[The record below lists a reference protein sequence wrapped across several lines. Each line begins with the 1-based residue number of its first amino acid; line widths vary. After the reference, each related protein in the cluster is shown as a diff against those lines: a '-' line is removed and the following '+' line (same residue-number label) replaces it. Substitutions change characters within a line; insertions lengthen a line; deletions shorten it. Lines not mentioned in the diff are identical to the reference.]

1 VVDSPERVVE
11 ALRVAVGEQQRLRR
25 LVDRLSE
32 PVAII
37 GVGCRF
43 PGGAGSAEEL
53 WRVVSD
59 GVDAIGDFPTDR
71 GWDTP
76 IVPAEEGGERVT
88 GSSSVGAG
96 GFLYDAAGFD
106 AGFFGVSPREALAM
120 DPQQRIA
127 LEVGWEALEDA
138 GVVPATLRGRPV
150 GVFMGLMYGTHA
162 ARLGVRVP
170 AEVEGLVG
178 VGSAGSV
185 VSGRLAY
192 VLGLRGPAVTV
203 DTACSSSLVSIQFAV
218 RSLRL
223 GECETALAGGVT
235 VMPTPSSFVE
245 FSRQGGLSRD
255 GRCRSFAAGADGVG
269 WGEGCGVVVLERLS
283 VALERGRRVLGVVR
297 SVVVNQDGASNGL
310 TAPSGSAQVEL
321 VRRGLVEAGLGR
333 DGVDVVEGH
342 GTGTGLGDPIE
353 VRALD
358 EVFGGR
364 GVPLWLGSVKS
375 NIGHAQA
382 AAGVAGV
389 VKMVEALRRQVL
401 PRSLWAGEPSPLGV
415 WETVRLLDR
424 NLPWPQPAGRPR
436 RAAVSSFG
444 ISGTNAH
451 LILEEAPE
459 QHEPPTDPTPEHALP
474 LIVSAR
480 TETAARE
487 HTRRLRTYLDQHPE
501 LRPLDVA
508 HTLARHRTHFEY
520 RTALNLDPD
529 NIVRTPTETPPLV
542 FQCSGQG
549 TQRTGMGRE
558 LYDTYPVFAAALDEV
573 LTLLPPGLRHIMWEN
588 PDNQLHQTGNTQPAL
603 FAFHIALA
611 ALLTHHGI
619 TPTAYLGH
627 SIGEISAAHLAGI
640 LTLPDAATLITARA
654 TLMQSLPPGG
664 AMAVLTTTEADITPH
679 LTPGLAIAAINS
691 PTTLV
696 VSGNAE
702 ELHTLTT
709 TTTGINAKPLKVSHA
724 FHSPLMDP
732 ILEQFHQIAA
742 TLTYHQPHTPLTTNT
757 HGDPTTPEYWTRHL
771 RGTVRYHDNLHQ
783 HPDAVLLEL
792 GPDTTLTTLTATP
805 TAIATQNP
813 NKTGTYPTAI
823 ARLHQHNIPINW
835 TNVLPHGQ
843 HTTLPTYPFQ
853 HQQHWVHPTPA
864 PTGLADTGHPILT
877 GRTDLPDGGAL
888 YTGRLGPQRQPWLA
902 EHTVTDTVVVPG
914 MALLELA
921 QFAAGDRGIAEL
933 TVQAPLVLTGRSPAE
948 IQVHVDGRGALSIH
962 ARTEDADWT
971 RHAGAAL
978 GPVPAPEPFAGAW
991 PPPGA
996 EPLDVD
1002 ELYRHLER
1010 LGLGYG
1016 PALRNVTA
1024 AWEQGPE
1031 LYAELRHP
1039 EPGGHLAHPALLD
1052 AALHALARTSTEPAL
1067 PFAFTAA
1074 TIAPTTAETVRAHLT
1089 AGPGAAAVRLY
1100 GPGGEP
1106 IAATTV
1112 ASRPA
1117 ELNVRPLYEVVWAP
1131 IPDAD
1136 RLAAPADA
1144 IVERLPAG
1152 DLLEVT
1158 TWALDLLQRVLATD
1172 RHLILVTT
1180 GAVGTGGEP
1189 VTDLPAA
1196 AVWGLVRTAQAEHPG
1211 RITII
1216 DDDGT
1221 LAGPGIGAAQQAV
1234 RGGTV
1239 HTPRLVP
1246 AADRP
1251 GAEPLAVDPA
1261 GTVLITGG
1269 TGALARLTAAHLAA
1283 GHGARHILLASRT
1296 GPGHPDAPAIAAE
1309 LAALGAEATVAA
1321 CDTSDPEQLARLLA
1335 AATPP
1340 VATVIHTAGTLDD
1353 ATVTAL
1359 DAERLHAVLRNK
1371 AATADHLHRAL
1382 PPTATLILY
1391 SSAAATLGNPGQ
1403 ANYAAANA
1411 YLDALARRRPRTLSI
1426 AWGLWR
1432 TASGH
1437 TGHLSDRDERR
1448 LARTGAQ
1455 PMPTGDALALL
1466 DRALASGHPNP
1477 VAAHLNLAVL
1487 RANRH
1492 PLTAPAAGPA
1502 RTAATADL
1510 GRQLAGLDEG
1520 EQLGLLLR
1528 TVRAHAAEVLGHSGP
1543 GAVEPDLP
1551 FKDLGFDS
1559 LTAVELRNRLAQATG
1574 RPLPAT
1580 VVFDH
1585 PSPAALTAYLHGVV
1599 APRTSEAERV
1609 LDELARIEAALERI
1623 APGDVRHG
1631 AVAARLQAL
1640 ARRMDPGAPAGDGR
1654 LDAASDEELFDA
1666 LDHEIGIS

>member
-1 VVDSPERVVE
+1 D
-11 ALRVAVGEQQRLRR
+11 
-25 LVDRLSE
+25 
-32 PVAII
+32 
-37 GVGCRF
+37 
-43 PGGAGSAEEL
+43 
-53 WRVVSD
+53 
-59 GVDAIGDFPTDR
+59 
-71 GWDTP
+71 
-76 IVPAEEGGERVT
+76 
-88 GSSSVGAG
+88 
-96 GFLYDAAGFD
+96 
-106 AGFFGVSPREALAM
+106 
-120 DPQQRIA
+120 
-127 LEVGWEALEDA
+127 
-138 GVVPATLRGRPV
+138 
-150 GVFMGLMYGTHA
+150 
-162 ARLGVRVP
+162 
-170 AEVEGLVG
+170 
-178 VGSAGSV
+178 
-185 VSGRLAY
+185 
-192 VLGLRGPAVTV
+192 
-203 DTACSSSLVSIQFAV
+203 
-218 RSLRL
+218 
-223 GECETALAGGVT
+223 
-235 VMPTPSSFVE
+235 
-245 FSRQGGLSRD
+245 
-255 GRCRSFAAGADGVG
+255 
-269 WGEGCGVVVLERLS
+269 
-283 VALERGRRVLGVVR
+283 
-297 SVVVNQDGASNGL
+297 
-310 TAPSGSAQVEL
+310 
-321 VRRGLVEAGLGR
+321 
-333 DGVDVVEGH
+333 
-342 GTGTGLGDPIE
+342 
-353 VRALD
+353 
-358 EVFGGR
+358 
-364 GVPLWLGSVKS
+364 
-375 NIGHAQA
+375 
-382 AAGVAGV
+382 
-389 VKMVEALRRQVL
+389 
-401 PRSLWAGEPSPLGV
+401 
-415 WETVRLLDR
+415 
-424 NLPWPQPAGRPR
+424 
-436 RAAVSSFG
+436 
-444 ISGTNAH
+444 
-451 LILEEAPE
+451 
-459 QHEPPTDPTPEHALP
+459 
-474 LIVSAR
+474 
-480 TETAARE
+480 
-487 HTRRLRTYLDQHPE
+487 
-501 LRPLDVA
+501 
-508 HTLARHRTHFEY
+508 
-520 RTALNLDPD
+520 
-529 NIVRTPTETPPLV
+529 
-542 FQCSGQG
+542 
-549 TQRTGMGRE
+549 
-558 LYDTYPVFAAALDEV
+558 
-573 LTLLPPGLRHIMWEN
+573 IMWAN
-588 PDNQLHQTGNTQPAL
+588 TDNQLHQTGNTQPAL
-603 FAFHIALA
+603 FAFQVALGK
-611 ALLTHHGI
+611 LLAHHGI
-619 TPTAYLGH
+619 RPTAYIGH
-627 SIGEISAAHLAGI
+627 SIGEIAAAHLTGI
-640 LTLPDAATLITARA
+640 LSLQDAATLVTARA

-664 AMAVLTTTEADITPH
+664 AMAVVTATEAQITPL
-679 LTPGLAIAAINS
+679 LTPGVAIAAINT
-691 PTTLV
+691 PTSLV
-696 VSGNAE
+696 LSGDAKELNTITGNAK
-702 ELHTLTT
+702 T
-709 TTTGINAKPLKVSHA
+709 LKVSHA

-732 ILEQFHQIAA
+732 ILDQFHAIAA
-742 TLTYHQPHTPLTTNT
+742 TLTYHQPHTPLTTN
-757 HGDPTTPEYWTRHL
+757 GDPTTPEYWTRHL
-771 RGTVRYHDNLHQ
+771 RGTVRHHDNLQQ
-783 HPDAVLLEL
+783 HTGAVLLEL
-792 GPDTTLTTLTATP
+792 GPDTTLTTLAAQH
-805 TAIATQNP
+805 TAIPTQRP
-813 NKTGTYPTAI
+813 NTTNAYPTAI

-835 TNVLPHGQ
+835 DNLLPPGRIVS
-843 HTTLPTYPFQ
+843 LPTYPFQ
-853 HQQHWVHPTPA
+853 HEQYWVHPAPS

-888 YTGRLGPQRQPWLA
+888 YTGHLGPQRQPWLA
-902 EHTVTDTVVVPG
+902 DHTVTDTVVVPG

-933 TVQAPLVLTGRSPAE
+933 TIQAPLVLTGRSPAE
-948 IQVHVDGRGALSIH
+948 VQVRDDGQGTLTVH
-962 ARTEDADWT
+962 ARTDGADWI
-971 RHAGAAL
+971 RHADATL
-978 GPVPAPEPFAGAW
+978 GPVPPLEPFAGAW

-1039 EPGGHLAHPALLD
+1039 APGGHLAHPALLD

-1074 TIAPTTAETVRAHLT
+1074 TIAPTTAETVRARLT
-1089 AGPGAAAVRLY
+1089 AGPGTAAVRLY

-1112 ASRPA
+1112 ASRPI
-1117 ELNVRPLYEVVWAP
+1117 ELNVRPLYEVAWAP
-1131 IPDAD
+1131 VPAAD
-1136 RLAAPADA
+1136 RVAAPADA
-1144 IVERLPAG
+1144 IVERLPTG
-1152 DLLEVT
+1152 DLLDVT
-1158 TWALDLLQRVLATD
+1158 TRALELLQRVLATD
-1172 RHLILVTT
+1172 RHLILITT
-1180 GAVGTGGEP
+1180 GAVTTGTGGEP
-1189 VTDLPAA
+1189 VPDLPAA

-1221 LAGPGIGAAQQAV
+1221 LTDPGIGAPQQAV

-1239 HTPRLVP
+1239 HMARLAP
-1246 AADRP
+1246 AAERP

-1296 GPGHPDAPAIAAE
+1296 GPGHPDAPAITAE
-1309 LAALGAEATVAA
+1309 LAELGAEATVAA

-1359 DAERLHAVLRNK
+1359 DAGRLHAVLRNK
-1371 AATADHLHRAL
+1371 AATADHLHRLL

-1411 YLDALARRRPRTLSI
+1411 YLDALARHRPRTLSI
-1426 AWGLWR
+1426 AWGLWQ

-1466 DRALASGHPNP
+1466 DRALAAGHPNP

-1559 LTAVELRNRLAQATG
+1559 LTAVELRNRLSQATG

-1609 LDELARIEAALERI
+1609 LDELARIEAALDRI
-1623 APGDVRHG
+1623 TPGDARHG

-1640 ARRMDPGAPAGDGR
+1640 ARRMGPGTPAGDGG
-1654 LDAASDEELFDA
+1654 LDAASDDELFDA